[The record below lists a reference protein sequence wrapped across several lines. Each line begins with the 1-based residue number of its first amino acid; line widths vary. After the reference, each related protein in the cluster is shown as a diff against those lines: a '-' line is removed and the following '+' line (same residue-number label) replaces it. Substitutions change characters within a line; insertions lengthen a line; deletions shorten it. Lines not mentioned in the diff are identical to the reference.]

1 VLGWWVINNVL
12 CEWIDSLDVSAT
24 LGASPQ
30 STSILLGLL
39 PASDG
44 FGLWFM
50 TALSLFLSFAQ
61 MANVRRPCA
70 WHEDPMGFPN
80 SALAPRGVQV
90 IGEFNVN
97 WPDFASNIIFRTASI
112 LDFDVVSCPA
122 LPTQRRHPLLH
133 SICDPLWPLHV
144 AYELRATAMVRW
156 CRRVTCV

>member
-1 VLGWWVINNVL
+1 
-12 CEWIDSLDVSAT
+12 
-24 LGASPQ
+24 
-30 STSILLGLL
+30 
-39 PASDG
+39 
-44 FGLWFM
+44 
-50 TALSLFLSFAQ
+50 
-61 MANVRRPCA
+61 
-70 WHEDPMGFPN
+70 
-80 SALAPRGVQV
+80 V

-122 LPTQRRHPLLH
+122 LPTQRRHPLFH